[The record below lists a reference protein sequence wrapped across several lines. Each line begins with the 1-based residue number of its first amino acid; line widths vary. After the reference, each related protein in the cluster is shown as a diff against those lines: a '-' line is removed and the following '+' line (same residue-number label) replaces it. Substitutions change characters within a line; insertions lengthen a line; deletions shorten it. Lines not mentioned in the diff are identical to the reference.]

1 MSTDSLFFV
10 FVSQLYSQQRHL
22 ENFYAL
28 FNCVFNVTM
37 YFRFLETL
45 GLKIS
50 TDRENLPKEISPTIA
65 RIVDLLKT
73 LNYA

>member
-1 MSTDSLFFV
+1 
-10 FVSQLYSQQRHL
+10 
-22 ENFYAL
+22 
-28 FNCVFNVTM
+28 M
-37 YFRFLETL
+37 YFRLLETL

-50 TDRENLPKEISPTIA
+50 TDRENLPKEILPTIA